1 MLLSQFSSVIPAK
14 QASGGLPDI
23 MNLLQPPKLDW
34 ITIIVHTHTH
44 TSKTVFNLER
54 KKQEVR
60 FLSVESYQANFKF
73 DRVSMENK
81 KSVHQSYKSDKYVTT
96 R

>member
-1 MLLSQFSSVIPAK
+1 MLLSQFSSVIPTK

-34 ITIIVHTHTH
+34 ITIIVHTHTLL
-44 TSKTVFNLER
+44 KLYLILKE
-54 KKQEVR
+54 KKQEIR
-60 FLSVESYQANFKF
+60 FLSVESYQANFIF
-73 DRVSMENK
+73 DRVSVEVK